1 MYEFLRCKVKDA
13 MTVSPITAT
22 PDTPLGTLEQLFEAH
37 DFNGIPVLD
46 KQGRLVGLVTKFD
59 LLKAFILTTDSPAP
73 RYTDIIN
80 LPASSVMTTNPETVS
95 PDLPLSRLLQQLVEM
110 RTKSFP
116 VVENDRLVGIISRED
131 VLKALH
137 RTTISP

>member
-46 KQGRLVGLVTKFD
+46 RQGRLVGLVTKFD
-59 LLKAFILTTDSPAP
+59 LLKAFILTTDSPVP
-73 RYTDIIN
+73 HYTDIIN